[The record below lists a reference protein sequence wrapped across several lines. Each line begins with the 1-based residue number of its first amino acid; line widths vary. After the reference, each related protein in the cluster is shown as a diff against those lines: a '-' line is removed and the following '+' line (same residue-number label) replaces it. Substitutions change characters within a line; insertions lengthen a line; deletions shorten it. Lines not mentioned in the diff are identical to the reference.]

1 MNRKEKTINQL
12 KVECKKRKIGFM
24 TSWTKLALIN
34 RLEDE
39 DKREI
44 SLNELK
50 EEVKEKDL
58 KLEALDPETVQKN
71 VLGVLA
77 AGKRNDLARAEKRWR
92 MLTKEQDEHYAEVER
107 IGELKKA
114 LRNEINNLEL
124 FLKSLE

>member
-24 TSWTKLALIN
+24 TSWTKLALIK

-44 SLNELK
+44 TLNELK
-50 EEVKEKDL
+50 EEVKEKDV

-77 AGKRNDLARAEKRWR
+77 AGKRNELARAEKGWR

>member
-12 KVECKKRKIGFM
+12 KAECKKRKIGFM

-71 VLGVLA
+71 VLGELA
-77 AGKRNDLARAEKRWR
+77 AGKRNELARANKQWKR
-92 MLTKEQDEHYAEVER
+92 LSKEQDEHYTEVDR
-107 IGELKKA
+107 IGVLKKA
-114 LRNEINNLEL
+114 LRDEMNNLEL
-124 FLKSLE
+124 FLKSL